1 MLLNVGQVLQDGPRS
16 RVELEVVVVV
26 KLFRGTDRRQRS
38 EIQQSISLELSQTNQ
53 EKRAQIFPA
62 KNSSGKI
69 FPAKNS
75 SGKIFP
81 AKNFP
86 TKNISRQKIFRQN
99 VLMIWTSDFN
109 ALFQI
114 KLVNFIK
121 TEKLLYSD
129 KCTSL
134 LRNRPL
140 KSEV

>member
-16 RVELEVVVVV
+16 RVKLEVVVVV

-53 EKRAQIFPA
+53 EKRA
-62 KNSSGKI
+62 KI

-86 TKNISRQKIFRQN
+86 AK
-99 VLMIWTSDFN
+99 M
-109 ALFQI
+109 
-114 KLVNFIK
+114 
-121 TEKLLYSD
+121 Y
-129 KCTSL
+129 
-134 LRNRPL
+134 
-140 KSEV
+140 

>member
-38 EIQQSISLELSQTNQ
+38 EIQQSISIELSQTNQ
-53 EKRAQIFPA
+53 EKRAA
-62 KNSSGKI
+62 KI

-86 TKNISRQKIFRQN
+86 AKNFPAKHFPAK
-99 VLMIWTSDFN
+99 M
-109 ALFQI
+109 
-114 KLVNFIK
+114 
-121 TEKLLYSD
+121 Y
-129 KCTSL
+129 
-134 LRNRPL
+134 
-140 KSEV
+140 